1 MNRQAAMM
9 ASILAVTLV
18 VSGCNQETEA
28 PAPVRPVLSTV
39 VELTLPASTVAVG
52 TIEPRY
58 TTNMGFRVLGRLI
71 ARPVNVGDLV
81 EEGQT
86 FAAIDPTTFELA
98 VQSARAE
105 LSRSKARLAN
115 ASATEERKRTLIVS
129 DSTTKAS
136 LDDAE
141 YARAGAQA
149 SVAGAQANLTKALE
163 QLSYARLKAE
173 FAGVVTA
180 VSADVGQVV
189 SPGQTVITVARPEA
203 REAVVDVGSDFPGA
217 LQVGLPFTVSLQLLP
232 AIEVEGRIREIAP
245 QADDATR
252 MRRIRIALIDPPPSF
267 RLGSTV
273 TARLSNLQN
282 EVLRV
287 PTSAVLTKDG
297 DTFVWVVDPAAS
309 TVSLRKVALSA
320 DASGMRVNSGLAAGT
335 RIVTAGIHSLK
346 QGQQVRNRRGRSAMS
361 SFNLSDWALKH
372 RSLVWYFMLAFM
384 VAGLF
389 AYLQLGRREDPDF
402 TIKTMVIQA
411 QWPGASAEEV
421 TRQVTDRIE
430 KKLEELESLD
440 YTKSV
445 TVAGQ
450 TTVFVYLRD
459 STKASDVAPT
469 WARVRNMIADIKA
482 DLPQGVIGPGFND
495 RFGDVF
501 GNIYAFTSDGLS
513 LRQLRDQVEDIRAKI
528 LTVPNVGKVDIL
540 GAQDE
545 VIYLE
550 FSTRKIAA
558 LGIDSRSIMSSLQA
572 QNAVTASGVFQEGPE
587 RISVRVSGEF
597 ASEASLK
604 AINLRINDRFFPLTD
619 VATITRGYADP
630 PTTLFRFNGQPAI
643 ALAIGMKSG
652 ANLLKFGEAL
662 KEEMS
667 KIVTDLPM
675 GVGVHLVAD
684 QPVVVEHAV
693 SGFTEALFE
702 AIVIVL
708 GISFIS
714 LGLRAGL
721 VVAIAIPLVLAITFV
736 AMAATGISLQRISLG
751 ALIIAL
757 GLLVDDAMIAVEMMV
772 ARLEVGD
779 PLPKAATYVYTST
792 AFPMLTGTLVTVAGF
807 IPIGLNSSNA
817 GEYTF
822 TLFVVIAVSLIVSWI
837 VAVLFTPLLGVTIL
851 PAKMKG
857 HHEFKGRLA
866 RMFSRLLAV
875 CMRHRWITIGV
886 TVAAFV
892 LALFG
897 MQFVQQQFFP
907 SSDRDELIVD
917 WNLPQNASIAETNA
931 QIARFE
937 REQLQGNDAVDHW
950 STYVGTGAPR
960 FVLSFD
966 LQTANTWFGQIVIVA
981 KGGIK
986 VRDRVKEQFESYLR
1000 TTFPGTDTFVKLL
1013 EVGPPVGRPVQYR
1026 LSGPNIAKVKE
1037 LSESLAAI
1045 VRSNPHLNNVVF
1057 NWMEPARVV
1066 KVDVLQDKARQLGV
1080 SSEDIATTLNSVLNG
1095 TSITQ
1100 VRDSIYL
1107 INVVDRATAPE
1118 RASIET
1124 LRDLQLIGLGGQSVP
1139 LGAVANIR
1147 YEIEQPTIWRRSRL
1161 PTITLQASIRDD
1173 VQPNTVGEQ
1182 LAPRVADFEKRL
1194 PSGYS
1199 VVVGGSVEES
1209 AKSQGPI
1216 KAVLPLMLFIMA
1228 TILMIQLQS
1237 FSRLFLVWA
1246 VAPLALIG
1254 VVLALLPS
1262 GAPLGFVA
1270 ILGVLALIG
1279 ILIRN
1284 SVILIVQIE
1293 ELRKE
1298 GRPAWEAVVEATE
1311 HQFRPIML
1319 TAAAA
1324 SLALI
1329 PIAREIFWGPMA
1341 YAMMGGIIVGT
1352 LLTLLFLPALYVA
1365 WFRIKQPDQAPC
1377 SKVAKL
1383 SSGPNCSMEERL
1395 LEQTQ

>member
-1 MNRQAAMM
+1 M
-9 ASILAVTLV
+9 
-18 VSGCNQETEA
+18 
-28 PAPVRPVLSTV
+28 
-39 VELTLPASTVAVG
+39 
-52 TIEPRY
+52 
-58 TTNMGFRVLGRLI
+58 
-71 ARPVNVGDLV
+71 
-81 EEGQT
+81 
-86 FAAIDPTTFELA
+86 
-98 VQSARAE
+98 
-105 LSRSKARLAN
+105 K
-115 ASATEERKRTLIVS
+115 
-129 DSTTKAS
+129 
-136 LDDAE
+136 
-141 YARAGAQA
+141 
-149 SVAGAQANLTKALE
+149 
-163 QLSYARLKAE
+163 
-173 FAGVVTA
+173 
-180 VSADVGQVV
+180 
-189 SPGQTVITVARPEA
+189 
-203 REAVVDVGSDFPGA
+203 
-217 LQVGLPFTVSLQLLP
+217 
-232 AIEVEGRIREIAP
+232 
-245 QADDATR
+245 
-252 MRRIRIALIDPPPSF
+252 
-267 RLGSTV
+267 
-273 TARLSNLQN
+273 
-282 EVLRV
+282 
-287 PTSAVLTKDG
+287 
-297 DTFVWVVDPAAS
+297 
-309 TVSLRKVALSA
+309 
-320 DASGMRVNSGLAAGT
+320 
-335 RIVTAGIHSLK
+335 
-346 QGQQVRNRRGRSAMS
+346 
-361 SFNLSDWALKH
+361 SFNLSDWALGH

-384 VAGLF
+384 AAGLF
-389 AYLQLGRREDPDF
+389 SYLQLGRQEDPDF

-411 QWPGASAEEV
+411 QWPGASPEEM

-459 STKASDVAPT
+459 NTKARDVNPT
-469 WARVRNMIADIKA
+469 WARVRNMIADIKP
-482 DLPQGVIGPGFND
+482 DFPQGVIGPGFND

-501 GNIYAFTSDGLS
+501 GDIYAFTSDGLS
-513 LRQLRDQVEDIRAKI
+513 QRQLRDRVEDIRAKV

-545 VIYLE
+545 VIFLE

-558 LGIDSRSIMSSLQA
+558 LGLDSRSIMSSLQA
-572 QNAVTASGVFQEGPE
+572 QNAVAPSGVFQAGPE
-587 RISVRVSGEF
+587 RISVRVSGQFE
-597 ASEASLK
+597 SEQSLK

-643 ALAIGMKSG
+643 ALAIGMKTG
-652 ANLLKFGEAL
+652 ANLLTFGEAL
-662 KEEMS
+662 KDEMS
-667 KIVTDLPM
+667 RITAELPV

-693 SGFTEALFE
+693 SGFVEALFE
-702 AIVIVL
+702 AVAIVL
-708 GISFIS
+708 GISFLS

-736 AMAATGISLQRISLG
+736 VMAYAGISLQRISLG

-757 GLLVDDAMIAVEMMV
+757 GLLVDDAMISVEMMV

-779 PLPKAATYVYTST
+779 PLEKAATHVYTST

-817 GEYTF
+817 GEFTF
-822 TLFVVIAVSLIVSWI
+822 TLFVVIAVSLLVSWI

-857 HHEFKGRLA
+857 HHEGKRGLGQQ
-866 RMFSRLLAV
+866 FSRVLLV
-875 CMRHRWITIGV
+875 CMHHRWITVGV
-886 TVAAFV
+886 TVAAFG

-897 MQFVQQQFFP
+897 MRFVQQQFFP
-907 SSDRDELIVD
+907 SSDRSELIID
-917 WNLPQNASIAETNA
+917 WNLPQNASITDTNL

-937 REQLQGNDAVDHW
+937 REQLQVNPGVDHW

-966 LQTANTWFGQIVIVA
+966 LQTANAWFGQMVVVT
-981 KGGIK
+981 KGGIAG
-986 VRDRVKEQFESYLR
+986 RDRLKAQFETYLR
-1000 TTFPGTDTFVKLL
+1000 KTFPGSDTFVKLL

-1026 LSGPNIAKVKE
+1026 LSGPDIAKVRE
-1037 LSESLAAI
+1037 LSQSLAGI
-1045 VRSNPHLNNVVF
+1045 VRANPHLDHVVF
-1057 NWMEPARVV
+1057 DWMEPARVV

-1080 SSEDIATTLNSVLNG
+1080 SSEDIATTLNSVLAG
-1095 TSITQ
+1095 SSITQ

-1107 INVVDRATAPE
+1107 VNVMGRATAPE
-1118 RASIET
+1118 RASIDT
-1124 LRDLQLIGLGGQSVP
+1124 LRDLQLTGLGGQSVP
-1139 LGAVANIR
+1139 LGAVATLR

-1161 PTITLQASIRDD
+1161 PTITLKASVLDSA
-1173 VQPNTVGEQ
+1173 QPKTVVDQ
-1182 LAPRVADFEKRL
+1182 LAPKVAEFANRL
-1194 PSGYS
+1194 SAGYS
-1199 VVVGGSVEES
+1199 VAVGGSVEES
-1209 AKSQGPI
+1209 AKSQAPI
-1216 KAVLPLMLFIMA
+1216 EAVVPLMLFIMA
-1228 TILMIQLQS
+1228 TILMVQLQS
-1237 FSRLFLVWA
+1237 FHRLFLVFA

-1293 ELRKE
+1293 DLRKA

-1311 HQFRPIML
+1311 HRMRPIML

-1352 LLTLLFLPALYVA
+1352 MLTLLFLPALYVA
-1365 WFRIKQPDQAPC
+1365 WFSIKEPEPATDNNHQNPTACELQTDLQAGTPYQREMQN
-1377 SKVAKL
+1377 A
-1383 SSGPNCSMEERL
+1383 
-1395 LEQTQ
+1395 